1 MISNLERTYEIQE
14 KIGSGGGGA
23 VYKAYHKR
31 LEKLVVIKK
40 IHKEVQDI
48 LNSRQ
53 ETDILKNLRHPYL
66 PQVLDFFEIDGEIYT
81 VMDYIPGESLQQL
94 LDSGRTF
101 SQKEIVKWA
110 KQLADALCYLHQQNP
125 PIIHGDIK
133 PANVMLMPDGDIC
146 LIDFNISSVFDSD
159 RRGARTLGYSNG
171 YSPLEQYPDYAKSQ
185 AVPSGQAAAEE
196 NCTAAYDREEENVSH
211 TVAYDREKGETASHT
226 VAYDRERVETV
237 SHTVAYDREKGETVS
252 HTVAYDRERVETV
265 SHTATYDRTNREAQV
280 RVNAPENIPVL
291 PKEAAGTPKKAEL
304 PYVRIDERS
313 DIYSFGATLYH
324 MVSGVRP
331 EKATQKVTPI
341 TRRDV
346 PISDGLAYV
355 ITKCMEPSPDR
366 RFSSVAKLR
375 KTLDQ
380 LEKLDRRYKRFVLQ
394 EEVAVIGLMVLLAA
408 SVLCVYSGKQLIY
421 KDNVAKYN
429 ACMDQIE
436 EWIAEG
442 NYKPIEEK
450 LKQAENLLPNQ
461 LRSQYEQL
469 LFQYAQG
476 QYEEV
481 FRLMESLMEK
491 NVPLES
497 EEAKVIS
504 ECYSVAANAAFDR
517 QDYKRSAEYWKKAMA
532 YWPTEVSYCRDY
544 AISLARDG
552 QLIEADQI
560 LSQAIDRGI
569 KEDSVYLAE
578 GEIAHTKG
586 EYKKA
591 ENSFRKCL
599 DVSKDDYIRMRA
611 YVICSMTYQDGK
623 KIWKDGDKKA
633 IALLEQADKELPAAQ
648 NLVVH
653 AKLIEDYVAYGK
665 KQNNT
670 RWYKKA
676 IRILEEDMAI
686 GRKDYQN
693 MANLSLLYRKTGNYE
708 KSQEILSKMLKE
720 YGEKYETYKKQAF
733 LEADIQSSLPNN
745 RRSYETFYSYYKK
758 AMNLYTKQAEQ
769 EDSEMVYLK
778 QIYSEL
784 VEGNWL
790 SESE

>member
-53 ETDILKNLRHPYL
+53 ETDILKNIRHPYL

-133 PANVMLMPDGDIC
+133 PANVMLMRDGNIC

-171 YSPLEQYPDYAKSQ
+171 YSPLEQYPDYAKRQ

-196 NCTAAYDREEENVSH
+196 NCTAAYDREEETVSH
-211 TVAYDREKGETASHT
+211 TV
-226 VAYDRERVETV
+226 VYDRERGETA

-252 HTVAYDRERVETV
+252 HTVAYDRI
-265 SHTATYDRTNREAQV
+265 DREAQV
-280 RVNAPENIPVL
+280 RVNASENIPVL

-341 TRRDV
+341 ARRDV

-394 EEVAVIGLMVLLAA
+394 QEVTVIGLMVLLAV
-408 SVLCVYSGKQLIY
+408 SVLCIYTGKQMIY
-421 KDNVAKYN
+421 KEHLAVQCLYESGGRVD
-429 ACMDQIE
+429 CR
-436 EWIAEG
+436 G
-442 NYKPIEEK
+442 K
-450 LKQAENLLPNQ
+450 L
-461 LRSQYEQL
+461 
-469 LFQYAQG
+469 
-476 QYEEV
+476 
-481 FRLMESLMEK
+481 
-491 NVPLES
+491 
-497 EEAKVIS
+497 
-504 ECYSVAANAAFDR
+504 
-517 QDYKRSAEYWKKAMA
+517 
-532 YWPTEVSYCRDY
+532 
-544 AISLARDG
+544 
-552 QLIEADQI
+552 
-560 LSQAIDRGI
+560 
-569 KEDSVYLAE
+569 
-578 GEIAHTKG
+578 
-586 EYKKA
+586 
-591 ENSFRKCL
+591 
-599 DVSKDDYIRMRA
+599 
-611 YVICSMTYQDGK
+611 
-623 KIWKDGDKKA
+623 
-633 IALLEQADKELPAAQ
+633 
-648 NLVVH
+648 
-653 AKLIEDYVAYGK
+653 
-665 KQNNT
+665 
-670 RWYKKA
+670 
-676 IRILEEDMAI
+676 
-686 GRKDYQN
+686 
-693 MANLSLLYRKTGNYE
+693 
-708 KSQEILSKMLKE
+708 
-720 YGEKYETYKKQAF
+720 
-733 LEADIQSSLPNN
+733 
-745 RRSYETFYSYYKK
+745 
-758 AMNLYTKQAEQ
+758 
-769 EDSEMVYLK
+769 
-778 QIYSEL
+778 
-784 VEGNWL
+784 
-790 SESE
+790 